1 MKMFKRIIALILSV
15 LMLTSFA
22 FCFVS
27 AEDNVK
33 ENINFVVIGDSIA
46 EGFGV
51 ANEDDAAYGRI
62 VADTNGYNYVNY
74 AAVANDTKDLLYK
87 LENRSDIIKSI
98 EEADIINLCIG
109 SNNYLANDDVV
120 LITAGAIFGV
130 NDKQLDEIA
139 EDMFKDYLVIYDTI
153 RELNPDVVLIID
165 NIYCAWRGLG
175 HIPFIKAVNRINANI
190 NKLCEEHDD
199 IIIFD
204 TNSVITH
211 NTELIADDCV
221 HPNAKGNVEL
231 ARHFLQLLKEN
242 GLGENTE
249 PVILTPGIDYNF
261 YQENFGKFF
270 GTIIQYIVKVLTL
283 NF

>member
-1 MKMFKRIIALILSV
+1 MKMFKRISALILSV

-153 RELNPDVVLIID
+153 RELNPDAVLIID

-261 YQENFGKFF
+261 YQENFGKLF

>member
-1 MKMFKRIIALILSV
+1 MKMFKRISALILSV
-15 LMLTSFA
+15 LMLMSFA

-27 AEDNVK
+27 AEDNIK

-153 RELNPDVVLIID
+153 RELNPDAVLIID

-261 YQENFGKFF
+261 YQENFGKLF

>member
-1 MKMFKRIIALILSV
+1 MKMFKRISALILSV
-15 LMLTSFA
+15 LMLMSFA

-153 RELNPDVVLIID
+153 RELNPDAVLIID

-190 NKLCEEHDD
+190 NKLCEGHDD

-242 GLGENTE
+242 GLGENTD

-261 YQENFGKFF
+261 YQENFGKLF